1 MNAVQEE
8 LLERMIQSGALLEGH
23 FKLSSGL
30 HSGNYLQCALLLSH
44 PQNAAFV
51 GEELAKIIK
60 DFRPDVVVS
69 PAMRGLIVGH
79 EVARA

>member
-30 HSGNYLQCALLLSH
+30 HSGNYLQCALLIQRTGGWADATAPLSPPRKSAVYH
-44 PQNAAFV
+44 C
-51 GEELAKIIK
+51 GGC
-60 DFRPDVVVS
+60 DYD
-69 PAMRGLIVGH
+69 G
-79 EVARA
+79 